1 MRLFLARNAFPL
13 AVGTI
18 AAAFLGL
25 FFLLP
30 VLKVL
35 GASVLDAS
43 GKNFTLSNY
52 ITILSSRFYL
62 NGLTNS
68 LMIAAASAISTA
80 LIGVPFA
87 FCLARLPIGG
97 KPVLL
102 ALAALPL
109 VLPSFVGAYALVL
122 LFGRAGLVTGLLHSI
137 GIPFDSIYGAKG
149 IIAVYTLT
157 LYPYVVLPV
166 TAAFKAIDHS
176 VEEAAQNLGSSR
188 ARMLRTVTLPLVV
201 PSILAGALLVFIEAL
216 ENFGVPF
223 VLAEDK
229 TILSVEA
236 YKLFVGETTDNPASA
251 GVLGVLLVVCTVAA
265 LLVQRRLLSRRH
277 YATGARRSTPL
288 LSVSPLIRRVAAA
301 YCWIVVGAAI
311 VPFAAVVVIS
321 LMRFSGPVLH
331 FAVSADNFAQLF
343 QRSYRPLGNTLLLA
357 TLAACGATAD
367 RRSHRIHRCAPPLAP
382 VGADRRGGDL
392 AFRGGR
398 HRARH
403 RPGHGLQQR
412 RPDPDRNVAHHHSRL
427 HGPQAAILGA
437 FGRRDPATDRSEP
450 GGGLD
455 QSWRTPCL
463 DVPAHHGSADAR
475 WHCRRLRAHLCHG
488 GLRTERDHRAIQR
501 SVDDH
506 DDCHVPGA
514 GGHQPRD
521 CGCGRDRAHHLH
533 AGAGRPCL
541 SPAAATR
548 TLDALKRDDFWMFDI
563 AL

>member
-357 TLAACGATAD
+357 TLAACGATV
-367 RRSHRIHRCAPPLAP
+367 IGVPIGYI
-382 VGADRRGGDL
+382 V
-392 AFRGGR
+392 
-398 HRARH
+398 ARH
-403 RPGHGLQQR
+403 RSRLSALIDVVATSPFAVAGTVLGIGLVMAFSNGVLILTGTSLIIILAYMVRKLPFSVRSAGAILQQI
-412 RPDPDRNVAHHHSRL
+412 DPSLEEASINLGVPPALTFLRITVPLMLGGIVGGFVLTFVTVASEL
-427 HGPQAAILGA
+427 SATIVLYSGPWTTMTIVMFQALEG
-437 FGRRDPATDRSEP
+437 TSP
-450 GGGLD
+450 GI
-455 QSWRTPCL
+455 
-463 DVPAHHGSADAR
+463 AA
-475 WHCRRLRAHLCHG
+475 
-488 GLRTERDHRAIQR
+488 
-501 SVDDH
+501 
-506 DDCHVPGA
+506 
-514 GGHQPRD
+514 
-521 CGCGRDRAHHLH
+521 
-533 AGAGRPCL
+533 
-541 SPAAATR
+541 AAATVLIIC
-548 TLDALKRDDFWMFDI
+548 TLVPVALVYRLLRRHELSM
-563 AL
+563 L

>member
-357 TLAACGATAD
+357 TLAACGATL
-367 RRSHRIHRCAPPLAP
+367 IGVPIGYI
-382 VGADRRGGDL
+382 V
-392 AFRGGR
+392 
-398 HRARH
+398 ARH
-403 RPGHGLQQR
+403 RSRLSALIDVVATSPFAVAGTVLGIGMVMAFSNGVLILTGTSLIIILAYMVRKLPFSVRSAGAILQQI
-412 RPDPDRNVAHHHSRL
+412 DPSLEEASINLGVPPALTFLRITVPLMLGGIVGGFVLTFVTVASEL
-427 HGPQAAILGA
+427 SATIVLYSGPWTTMTIVMFQALEG
-437 FGRRDPATDRSEP
+437 TSP
-450 GGGLD
+450 GI
-455 QSWRTPCL
+455 
-463 DVPAHHGSADAR
+463 AA
-475 WHCRRLRAHLCHG
+475 
-488 GLRTERDHRAIQR
+488 
-501 SVDDH
+501 
-506 DDCHVPGA
+506 
-514 GGHQPRD
+514 
-521 CGCGRDRAHHLH
+521 
-533 AGAGRPCL
+533 
-541 SPAAATR
+541 AAATVLIIC
-548 TLDALKRDDFWMFDI
+548 TLVPVALVYRLLRRHELSM
-563 AL
+563 L